1 MNAYGGQSTSCAR
14 MSFGFSLP
22 GMIPGTGGSRN
33 VGGKLISID
42 DDVAQLFPS
51 AEACPT
57 KNARASTAHVSSG
70 ERCIVDTAK
79 GTSIIDLGA
88 VADVRSSV
96 VFFTVTVVLVVVVLG
111 AKHDASVKLASESVP
126 VSERAALDS
135 LTVIVG
141 FVSKIPR
148 LRLTCTLLV
157 EPENPVSTT
166 E

>member
-42 DDVAQLFPS
+42 DDVAQLLPS

-57 KNARASTAHVSSG
+57 KIARASTAHVSSG

-88 VADVRSSV
+88 VADVSSV
-96 VFFTVTVVLVVVVLG
+96 VFCVFSVVLVVVLG
-111 AKHDASVKLASESVP
+111 VKHDASVKLASASVP

-135 LTVIVG
+135 LTVTVG

-148 LRLTCTLLV
+148 LRLTCMFAI
-157 EPENPVSTT
+157 EPESPVSTT
-166 E
+166 V

>member
-42 DDVAQLFPS
+42 DDVAQLLPS

-57 KNARASTAHVSSG
+57 KIARASTAHVSSG

-88 VADVRSSV
+88 VADVSSI
-96 VFFTVTVVLVVVVLG
+96 VFFAVVLVVALG
-111 AKHDASVKLASESVP
+111 VKHDASVKLASASVP

-148 LRLTCTLLV
+148 LRLTCMFAI
-157 EPENPVSTT
+157 EPESPVSTT
-166 E
+166 V

>member
-42 DDVAQLFPS
+42 DDVAQLLPS

-57 KNARASTAHVSSG
+57 KIARASTAHVSSG

-79 GTSIIDLGA
+79 GTSIIIDLGA
-88 VADVRSSV
+88 VADVSSV
-96 VFFTVTVVLVVVVLG
+96 VCCVFSVVLVVVLG
-111 AKHDASVKLASESVP
+111 VKHDASVKLAKESVP

-135 LTVIVG
+135 LTVTVG

-148 LRLTCTLLV
+148 LRLTCMFANEL
-157 EPENPVSTT
+157 ESPVRTT
-166 E
+166 V

>member
-42 DDVAQLFPS
+42 DDVAQLLPS

-57 KNARASTAHVSSG
+57 KIARASTAHVSSG

-79 GTSIIDLGA
+79 GTSITDLGA
-88 VADVRSSV
+88 VADVSSI
-96 VFFTVTVVLVVVVLG
+96 VFFAVVLVVALG
-111 AKHDASVKLASESVP
+111 VKHDASVKLASASVP

-148 LRLTCTLLV
+148 LRLTCMFAI
-157 EPENPVSTT
+157 EPESPVSTT
-166 E
+166 V